1 MNKPFTHK
9 RETLQPEYKSLPG
22 AAPVI
27 EGRAVTTLFSVAG
40 NEDVVGD
47 IVHPGA
53 FAQTM
58 AQRGT
63 KVFHL
68 WQHTDEP
75 PIAVVKAL
83 REIPREALPPAILDA
98 YPDAQGGAEA
108 VSEFLPTPR
117 GEEIFQAIRAGAP
130 FEASFAFDPIRFDY
144 TTVGDRQIRNLR
156 EVRLWEI
163 STVLWGAN
171 GATLGSKTM
180 PGLDLLY
187 RQLLAHID
195 ALKSGAR
202 HSAADVHALNQIH
215 HAVVDLGATLC
226 KGKKDD
232 AAAGDDADATEDA
245 EKSRA
250 AFTALTHAQAQI
262 HDLELYLLAR

>member
-1 MNKPFTHK
+1 MSNTFTRK
-9 RETLQPEYKSLPG
+9 RDTLQPEYKSLPG

-83 REIPREALPPAILDA
+83 REVTREGLPAHILDA

-117 GEEIFQAIRAGAP
+117 GEEIFQAIIAGAP

-187 RQLLAHID
+187 TQLLAHID

-202 HSAADVHALNQIH
+202 HSASDVQALNQIH

-226 KGKKDD
+226 QGKKDD
-232 AAAGDDADATEDA
+232 DAAGDDADADA
-245 EKSRA
+245 DKSRA
-250 AFTALTHAQAQI
+250 AFTALTQAQAQI
-262 HDLELYLLAR
+262 RDLELYLLAR